1 LLDSLLQEINN
12 NNAFKLMLASHSP
25 HSIKDVLFV
34 SSNYHEN
41 SRSPTYKIV
50 PHHANH
56 YANPVCADI
65 CLPDEEL

>member
-1 LLDSLLQEINN
+1 
-12 NNAFKLMLASHSP
+12 MLASHSP

-41 SRSPTYKIV
+41 SRSPMYKIV